1 MIKIKKLT
9 ERHLKD
15 AKALANSIFRYEKIP
30 PGVALEASLDK
41 QKFKIMNLGEK
52 NKISTLEYF
61 VAVDRKE
68 KLLGISG
75 LYSLDTDK
83 ENTYW
88 LGWYCVDLKHRGK
101 GIGGKLLD
109 YVIRKVGSRGK
120 KFLRLYTSPSDDEKK
135 ALKVY
140 DSRGFKTIR
149 KKKDKRSK
157 YEIIYQEL
165 IL

>member
-15 AKALANSIFRYEKIP
+15 AKALANSVFRYEKIP

-41 QKFKIMNLGEK
+41 QKLKIMNLGEK

-61 VAVDRKE
+61 IAVDGKE

-75 LYSLDTDK
+75 LYSLDKDK

-88 LGWYCVDLKHRGK
+88 LGWYCVDPKHRGK

-109 YVIRKVGSRGK
+109 FAIRKARNRGK
-120 KFLRLYTSPSDDEKK
+120 KFLRLYTSPSDDSKK

-140 DSRGFKTIR
+140 DSRGFKTIGR
-149 KKKDKRSK
+149 KKDKRSK
-157 YEIIYQEL
+157 YEIIHQEL